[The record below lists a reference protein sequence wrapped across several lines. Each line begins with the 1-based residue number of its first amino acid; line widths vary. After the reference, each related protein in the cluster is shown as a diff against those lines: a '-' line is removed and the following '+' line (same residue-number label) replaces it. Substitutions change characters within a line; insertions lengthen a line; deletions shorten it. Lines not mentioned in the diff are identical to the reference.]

1 MKKIKM
7 ETPHDYITIS
17 IKGDKDGILFRRAA
31 EGDIPAGIIYL
42 CANLPKKWK
51 LDFEILPVLM
61 RMEPERWEIK
71 RGGYTYNAAAA

>member
-7 ETPHDYITIS
+7 RKPHDYMTVS

-42 CANLPKKWK
+42 CANLPEKWK
-51 LDFEILPVLM
+51 LDAEILPVLM
-61 RMEPERWEIK
+61 RMEPERWKIVK
-71 RGGYTYNAAAA
+71 GGFVYMAAA